1 MMAAHRA
8 IEPRPPPR
16 MQTKFLPHGTRDAW
30 FAGGSPIA
38 LLETWT
44 RSRKPADAVSDLAET
59 PVRPAPSELLRRSL
73 ARGRLGHAYLF
84 QGDSIE
90 ALETVAI
97 EFVQALFCTQPV
109 AGPDP
114 GVAPAGCGTC
124 PACRRIEHFNHPD
137 VHWVHPESALRQ
149 IKVDHMRELMAEM
162 ALRPAE
168 AGRKIAIVVGVDRMN
183 ANAANAFLKTLEEPP
198 ANSLILLLTTEPGR
212 VLETIVSRCQ
222 RLSMGSGVPRIEPA
236 VQSWVASVATASGS
250 APGKALLPR
259 YRVLSEF
266 LAVLGK
272 VHEDIE
278 ERIEADSP
286 IHRYP
291 DAEPAQKKQW
301 EKEMAGAVEAE
312 YRRVRAAYLSGL
324 HAWLRDVWATR
335 AGAAVELFLPELK
348 GATAALAAR
357 LTEPEARQNLEAWE
371 RTQGLLHGNVQ
382 ESLALEVG
390 LLRLNL

>member
-1 MMAAHRA
+1 M
-8 IEPRPPPR
+8 
-16 MQTKFLPHGTRDAW
+16 
-30 FAGGSPIA
+30 
-38 LLETWT
+38 
-44 RSRKPADAVSDLAET
+44 SDLAEAAA
-59 PVRPAPSELLRRSL
+59 RPAPSELLRRSL

-97 EFVQALFCTQPV
+97 EFIQALFCTRPV
-109 AGPDP
+109 AGADPD
-114 GVAPAGCGTC
+114 VAPAGCGQCTG
-124 PACRRIEHFNHPD
+124 CRRVEHFNHPD

-149 IKVDHMRELMAEM
+149 IRVDSMRELMAEM
-162 ALRPAE
+162 ALRPSE
-168 AGRKIAIVVGVDRMN
+168 AGRKVAVVVGVDRMN

-198 ANSLILLLTTEPGR
+198 ANSLILLLSTEPGR

-222 RLSMGSGVPRIEPA
+222 RLSMGTGIPRIDPA
-236 VQSWVASVATASGS
+236 IVEWVASVAHASGQAS
-250 APGKALLPR
+250 GKSLLPR
-259 YRVLSEF
+259 YRILSEF
-266 LAVLGK
+266 LAVLEK
-272 VHEDIE
+272 VHAGIE

-286 IHRYP
+286 IRRYP

-335 AGAAVELFLPELK
+335 AGAGTDLFLPGLK
-348 GATAALAAR
+348 VSTEALAGR
-357 LTEPEARQNLEAWE
+357 LTEAEARKNLEAWE

-390 LLRLNL
+390 LLRLSL